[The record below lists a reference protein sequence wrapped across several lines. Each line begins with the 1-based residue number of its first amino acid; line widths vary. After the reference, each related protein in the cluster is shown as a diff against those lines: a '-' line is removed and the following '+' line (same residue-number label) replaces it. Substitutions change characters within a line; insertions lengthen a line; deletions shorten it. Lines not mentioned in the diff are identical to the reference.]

1 MKCFNNE
8 EVWNNFLEYIS
19 VDEKTNNK
27 GEAFEVLVDKLL
39 NRMFSSQNISFF
51 QTKLSHDGSK
61 DFWAIDDEDN
71 LWWAEC
77 KNRNE
82 RLGLKELSP
91 TLFMAELYEIN
102 HILFFSYSKLNSKV
116 LRKIG
121 LYATKH
127 NKKVFI
133 YDDDCLEYIV
143 FKFLLKETE
152 DFIGSSH
159 FIQLPQAPIIDT
171 FIEKNPLLFNSD
183 NFDGYYEIKELEFG
197 EIYNSN
203 TLVINAC
210 DSIFNIEASILKNKN
225 FRVVDKSKDFFEL
238 EPFELCLITFKI
250 QLIFN
255 NNQSIKFPEVR
266 INNIYKREK
275 HKLSFNQNKEKYICK
290 KSHRNILVGKHYE
303 NIIEKATD
311 CCFKNK
317 LSVFLVYGCGG
328 SGKTRILH
336 ECYVRLLTSTHKIL
350 NFTNFDSNNNWKDVI
365 REITY
370 NIFSVQD
377 NIALDLLCNVENIE
391 FDNNA
396 FILDTEKKAVFKL
409 LSLLNQNNTNEKD
422 ISKYYSLIFEKM
434 RQGKYAVIVDN
445 FQSYSNE
452 LVSFFE
458 SMLNFYMNCNRT
470 TDLCLLFSINTN
482 LIFDNVFSDFIS
494 KVINNKSNLSNAEFV
509 CEEITGFETV
519 EQAVVFL
526 NSKLN
531 LTEFSLHNELKRQII
546 SRGTLKPKY
555 LEQVAEYL
563 INSGCVDKR
572 GAKGIISD
580 EIKCRQCLSEIPN
593 DFKHLMEYNYNCILS
608 AYKNKNESFKKI
620 FAAIF
625 LFGEVSESLITSFNL
640 DRIAT
645 GILEKHGLIKNI
657 GFAETPRFVVE
668 HDLTADCLST
678 YIYKDLIKIAA
689 IMVVNSARE
698 DEVIIDKTIFI
709 LSNLVAGEVSAKFF
723 SEISTDILEALPNR
737 LKWHFSYHYIK
748 NYIKY
753 FRELDESF
761 LEKINQLCKYVDDQI
776 STSKAETLFALA
788 YKAVSQITPSC
799 NKMVNELFSF
809 YIHMA
814 ENKTHQG
821 NFRDG
826 LTLYKKLEDKLK
838 DVSHSNHNITKE
850 LDYALAYI
858 LNRRFVC
865 GKLEGKP
872 SKYITDLKLSRNICL
887 KNGYWDIEFENCFDE
902 ANIYKATQ
910 KSKFMS
916 CVNDGFIA
924 FNKASKH
931 QKKKYMPNFLY
942 KKIQYYCIKQEFEKA
957 MFVSDKALEYIASN
971 SNINYHLFFK
981 TKYLKY
987 KIICMLEMDDLENI
1001 SKVLQEYSVTLDLYG
1016 ETENFELLYFKS
1028 LYFLHKSDNE
1038 CLMMTFEKMYSIV
1051 SKTENP
1057 CNNYIQMMKDLSTN
1071 VCNIFNEQ
1079 FKLDKNNSNLKEINN
1094 ILCSKKNSEY
1104 LNSYSPEGAMILS
1117 KSKQYGFYF

>member
-1 MKCFNNE
+1 MKYFNNE
-8 EVWNNFLEYIS
+8 EVWNSFLEYIS
-19 VDEKTNNK
+19 ANEKTNNK

-39 NRMFSSQNISFF
+39 NRMFSSQNISFS

-143 FKFLLKETE
+143 FKFLLKETK
-152 DFIGSSH
+152 DFIGYNQ
-159 FIQLPQAPIIDT
+159 FIQLPKVPIIDT
-171 FIEKNPLLFNSD
+171 FNEKNPLLFNSD
-183 NFDGYYEIKELEFG
+183 NFDGYYDIKELESG
-197 EIYNSN
+197 EIYNLN
-203 TLVINAC
+203 TLIINEC
-210 DSIFNIEASILKNKN
+210 DSIFNIEASVLKDKN
-225 FRVVDKSKDFFEL
+225 FRVVDRSKVIFEL

-250 QLIFN
+250 QLVLN
-255 NNQSIKFPEVR
+255 NNQSIKFPNVR
-266 INNIYKREK
+266 INNICKREK
-275 HKLSFNQNKEKYICK
+275 QKLSFKQNKEKYICK
-290 KSHRNILVGKHYE
+290 KSHKNILVGKHYE
-303 NIIEKATD
+303 NIIEKAID
-311 CCFKNK
+311 SCFEDK

-328 SGKTRILH
+328 SGKTRILY

-377 NIALDLLCNVENIE
+377 NIALDLLCNTENIE
-391 FDNNA
+391 IDSNA
-396 FILDTEKKAVFKL
+396 FVLDSEKKAVFKL
-409 LSLLNQNNTNEKD
+409 LSLLNKNNIEEKD

-470 TDLCLLFSINTN
+470 TDICLLFSINTN

-531 LTEFSLHNELKRQII
+531 LTEFPLHNELKKQII

-563 INSGCVDKR
+563 INSGCVAES
-572 GAKGIISD
+572 GGKGIVLD

-593 DFKHLMEYNYNCILS
+593 DFKHLMEYNYNCVLS
-608 AYKNKNESFKKI
+608 AYKNENDSFKKI
-620 FAAIF
+620 FSAIF
-625 LFGEVSESLITSFNL
+625 LLGEVSESLINFLNL
-640 DRIAT
+640 NRKAID
-645 GILEKHGLIKNI
+645 ILEKHGLIKNI
-657 GFAETPRFVVE
+657 GFAELPRFVVE

-678 YIYKDLIKIAA
+678 YIYKDLIKTAA
-689 IMVVNSARE
+689 IMVVNSSRE

-709 LSNLVAGEVSAKFF
+709 LSNLVAGEVSVNCF
-723 SEISTDILEALPNR
+723 SEISTDTLETLPNR
-737 LKWHFSYHYIK
+737 LKWHFSYHYVK

-761 LEKINQLCKYVDDQI
+761 LGKINKLCKYVDDQI
-776 STSKAETLFALA
+776 STTKAETLFALA
-788 YKAVSQITPSC
+788 YKAVSQLTPSN
-799 NKMVNELFSF
+799 NKMINELFSF

-821 NFRDG
+821 NFRDS
-826 LTLYKKLEDKLK
+826 LALYKELENKLANIAL
-838 DVSHSNHNITKE
+838 SNHNITTE
-850 LDYALAYI
+850 LDYAHAYI

-872 SKYITDLKLSRNICL
+872 SKYMQDLKLSRDICL

-902 ANIYKATQ
+902 ANIYKTNQ

-916 CVNDGFIA
+916 CINDGFIA

-957 MFVSDKALEYIASN
+957 LFVSDKALEYIAGN
-971 SNINYHLFFK
+971 PNVNYHLFFK

-987 KIICMLEMDDLENI
+987 KIICMLEINDFENI
-1001 SKVLQEYSVTLDLYG
+1001 SKVLQEYSITLDLYG
-1016 ETENFELLYFKS
+1016 EAEDFELLYFKS
-1028 LYFLHKSDNE
+1028 LYFLHKRDNE
-1038 CLMMTFEKMYSIV
+1038 CLMMAFEKMYSMA
-1051 SKTENP
+1051 SKMEKP
-1057 CNNYIQMMKDLSTN
+1057 YKYYIQMMKDLSVN
-1071 VCNIFNEQ
+1071 VHDVFNEQ
-1079 FKLDKNNSNLKEINN
+1079 FRLDKNNFNLKEINN
-1094 ILCSKKNSEY
+1094 ILCSNKSSEY
-1104 LNSYSPEGAMILS
+1104 LNYSPKGALILG